1 MLLIFS
7 FKVVKH
13 LILGGK
19 KNRSM
24 KMCRMTE
31 TTSYMQLVSPQLY
44 LALEKNTKYNA

>member
-19 KNRSM
+19 KKPFDEDVQDDRNN
-24 KMCRMTE
+24 E
-31 TTSYMQLVSPQLY
+31 LHATSVPPVILSFR
-44 LALEKNTKYNA
+44 KKY